1 MTRHDDRVGLRHM
14 LDHAVE
20 AVSMA
25 EGRTPDDLDH
35 DRQFSLAVLKLV
47 EIIGEAANRVSLA
60 TQVAHP
66 DIPWSRIVATRNRLI
81 HGYDRVDH
89 VVLWDIVT
97 LDLPPLISQLG
108 SILPDQSGP
117 ES

>member
-1 MTRHDDRVGLRHM
+1 MTRHDDTVALRHM

-25 EGRTPDDLDH
+25 RGRPRADLDR

-47 EIIGEAANRVSLA
+47 EIIGEAANRVSPP
-60 TQVAHP
+60 TQEAHP
-66 DIPWSRIVATRNRLI
+66 EIPWEKIVGTRNRLV
-81 HGYDRVDH
+81 HGYDTVDH

-97 LDLPPLISQLG
+97 LDLPPLILLLRSL
-108 SILPDQSGP
+108 IPDESEP

>member
-1 MTRHDDRVGLRHM
+1 MTRRDDTVALWHM

-20 AVSMA
+20 AVAMA
-25 EGRTPDDLDH
+25 HGRTRADLDR

-47 EIIGEAANRVSLA
+47 EIIGEAANRVSRT
-60 TQVAHP
+60 TQETQSQ
-66 DIPWSRIVATRNRLI
+66 IPWSRIVATRNRLI
-81 HGYDRVDH
+81 HGYDTVDH

-97 LDLPPLISQLG
+97 LDLPPLISQLR
-108 SILPDQSGP
+108 SILPDQSEP